1 MTESQLKTLKFKR
14 TIFAQLENGGHLQ
27 GYGNEQYNL
36 AFADVKKDRNS
47 KWERQYFVGNA
58 DRICRTD
65 GPQSLTYPE
74 FIEAIK
80 EIPCDIE
87 VSE

>member
-14 TIFAQLENGGHLQ
+14 TIFAQLANGGHLQ
-27 GYGNEQYNL
+27 GYGNEQYSL
-36 AFADVKKDRNS
+36 AFSDVKKDRNS
-47 KWERQYFVGNA
+47 KWEREYFVGNVGG
-58 DRICRTD
+58 ICNTD
-65 GPQSLTYPE
+65 GPQSLTYAE

-87 VSE
+87 VPE

>member
-14 TIFAQLENGGHLQ
+14 TIFAQLANGGHLQ
-27 GYGNEQYNL
+27 GYGNEQYGL

-47 KWERQYFVGNA
+47 KWDRQYFVGNA
-58 DRICRTD
+58 GEICHTD
-65 GPQSLTYPE
+65 GPQSLTYAE
-74 FIEAIK
+74 FIEAIE
-80 EIPCDIE
+80 EIPCAIE